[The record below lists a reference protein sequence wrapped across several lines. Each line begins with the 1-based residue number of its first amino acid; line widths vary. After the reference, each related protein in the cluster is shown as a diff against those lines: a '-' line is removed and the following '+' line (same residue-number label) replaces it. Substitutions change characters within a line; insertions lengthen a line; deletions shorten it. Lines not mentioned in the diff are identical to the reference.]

1 MDEILQAN
9 IFFFIASIGVIVFT
23 ILACFILY
31 HVLKIV
37 TSLRR
42 IVERIEEGSEMLAE
56 DVEHFRSYVM
66 QGSLISQIIGF
77 FMGRARP
84 QRRSS
89 RKTVDVTDD
98 D

>member
-1 MDEILQAN
+1 MDEVLQAN

-23 ILACFILY
+23 ILACFVLY

-37 TSLRR
+37 MSLRR
-42 IVERIEEGSEMLAE
+42 IVERIEQGSEMLAE

-77 FMGRARP
+77 FMGRAKTNHRA
-84 QRRSS
+84 S
-89 RKTVDVTDD
+89 RKTVDITDED
-98 D
+98 